1 MRVATFNIRHGL
13 GRDDSVDL
21 QRTADVITRTGADV
35 VALQEIDRNLARSEF
50 VDQPTALAQLTGM
63 FVHFHA
69 TLQWAE
75 GEYGVAMAS
84 QMQLDVSYEPLPRAA
99 LEEPRGLQRARWGS
113 VSVVATHLSNHR
125 GARGPQLQALAHL
138 AAGIEGPI
146 VVMGDLNTRLWG
158 LRVLTA
164 GGLAAAGGA
173 RLDHVLVGGGLRIA
187 RAWTI
192 RSPASDHNALIA
204 DLDPV

>member
-13 GRDDSVDL
+13 GRDDCVDL
-21 QRTADVITRTGADV
+21 QRTADVITRTGADI
-35 VALQEIDRNLARSEF
+35 VALQEVDRNLARSGF
-50 VDQPTALAQLTGM
+50 VDQPAVLAELTG
-63 FVHFHA
+63 FSVLFDA
-69 TLQWAE
+69 TLTRAE
-75 GEYGVAMAS
+75 GEYGLAVASPMP
-84 QMQLDVSYEPLPRAA
+84 LDVSYEPLPRSA
-99 LEEPRGLQRARWGS
+99 LEEPRGFQRARWGS
-113 VSVVATHLSNHR
+113 VSVVATHLSNRR
-125 GARGPQLQALAHL
+125 GPRGPQLQALAQL
-138 AAGIEGPI
+138 AASIDGPI
-146 VVMGDLNTRLWG
+146 VVVGDLNTRLWG

-164 GGLAAAGGA
+164 AGLAAAGGA